1 MDRAM
6 TEQVKYRLMA
16 QINKAFT
23 PNRPIDSRSLFA
35 GRTKQVEKLISAT
48 SQRGSHA
55 VLFGE
60 RGVGKTSLARTIFD
74 FLVLAFDDAS
84 GYRHA
89 LLNSAEAMSFE
100 DIWRAIFKQ
109 LTFEQSDGTT
119 TTLDQ
124 ALAENP
130 HSESVR
136 EVFSLVDYPTII
148 IVDEFDRIEDSDVRV
163 KMADTIKTLSDNA
176 VRTTLILVGVA
187 DSVDELIGEHQSI
200 ERAIKQVPMPRM
212 SKVELLEIVD
222 NGISSCRGLTI
233 QPEAR
238 ERMADLAQ
246 GLPSY
251 THLLARES
259 ALSAARNERSQ
270 VTMNDLECGIKESVD
285 SQLGTSLTLYT
296 KATTAARGIY
306 FKPVLLACALAPK
319 DEKGFFYAKDIVAP
333 LKAIIP
339 NAPGIQQFAQHLKDF
354 SQTRGPILERDGRRY
369 RFIKPLMGPY
379 VILRGLADGLIQESQ
394 LNRPSSSEPE
404 QLSLLSNV
412 SAPPLELSP

>member
-1 MDRAM
+1 MQ
-6 TEQVKYRLMA
+6 EQTKYRLMG
-16 QINKAFT
+16 QINSALT

-35 GRTKQVEKLISAT
+35 GRKKEVEKLISAT
-48 SQRGSHA
+48 FQRGSHA

-89 LLNSAEAMSFE
+89 LLNSAEAMTFE

-109 LTFEQSDGTT
+109 LTFEQEDGTT
-119 TTLDQ
+119 TTLD
-124 ALAENP
+124 AAVPENP
-130 HSESVR
+130 NSENIR
-136 EVFSLVDYPTII
+136 EVFQLIDYPTII
-148 IVDEFDRIEDSDVRV
+148 IIDEFDRIEESGIRVR
-163 KMADTIKTLSDNA
+163 MADTIKTLSDNA
-176 VRTTLILVGVA
+176 IRTTLILVGVA
-187 DSVDELIGEHQSI
+187 DSVDDLIGEHQSI

-222 NGISSCRGLTI
+222 NGISNCTGLTI

-238 ERMADLAQ
+238 ERMGDLAQ

-259 ALSAARNERSQ
+259 ALHAVRNERTHI
-270 VTMNDLECGIKESVD
+270 TMEDLDAGIKESVD
-285 SQLGTSLTLYT
+285 GQLGTSLTLYT
-296 KATTAARGIY
+296 RATTAARGIY
-306 FKPVLLACALAPK
+306 FKPVLLACALALK

-354 SQTRGPILERDGRRY
+354 SQTRGPVLERSGRRY

-379 VILRGLADGLIQESQ
+379 VILRGLADGMIQEHQ
-394 LNRPSSSEPE
+394 LNHPSASATEPE
-404 QLSLLSNV
+404 QLSLLSDV
-412 SAPPLELSP
+412 SGPPLELLP